1 MKMVVKTKEQA
12 RANFEAAVTY
22 IPDRYKAGIMVA
34 DWLTPAKSDVAERNY
49 ADAVSKAVAEKRR
62 QKAIAA
68 MTNDEWK
75 NAAITK
81 GAPIIAERIRA
92 ALDTWLR
99 NWGPMYDQVVS
110 VVSTLPPKTLDWRAN
125 INNRLVKVVETW
137 KKAAGRL

>member
-1 MKMVVKTKEQA
+1 MVVKTKEQA

-22 IPDRYKAGIMVA
+22 IPDRYKAGIMAA

-49 ADAVSKAVAEKRR
+49 ADAVSKAIAEKRR

-81 GAPIIAERIRA
+81 GAPIIAERIRT

-137 KKAAGRL
+137 KKAAGKL

>member
-1 MKMVVKTKEQA
+1 MVVKTKEQA

-81 GAPIIAERIRA
+81 GAPIMAERIRT

>member
-1 MKMVVKTKEQA
+1 MVVKTKEQA